1 MALLRQ
7 HSRAS
12 TPFRTP
18 AVAGVSGGSGP
29 ARVFRPPGPLHWT
42 PTPALSISI
51 SFLSQYVSRWRPM
64 QDRCFNIGSALTYNN
79 YRSVPPL
86 FTPST
91 SRSPRSPRPPL
102 RPRFAVPFSPAA
114 ASFRVSEGEPKTSSS
129 HWWKWLSRW
138 SEIDP
143 LCSIQ
148 HRSDTAT
155 GQRRGDAAGMRR
167 DKNKTAALLFFY
179 FLFVAA
185 ELLVSLPFIACSS
198 TFTGASSRS

>member
-7 HSRAS
+7 HSCKLN
-12 TPFRTP
+12 PFRTTAVPRKCDGRSSVRVLLP
-18 AVAGVSGGSGP
+18 A
-29 ARVFRPPGPLHWT
+29 GPLHWT

-79 YRSVPPL
+79 YRSVLPL
-86 FTPST
+86 FI
-91 SRSPRSPRPPL
+91 SPIISSLQSSCLFWRLCFVRFR
-102 RPRFAVPFSPAA
+102 RPRRSCLGRDF
-114 ASFRVSEGEPKTSSS
+114 KTSSS

-155 GQRRGDAAGMRR
+155 GQAGATPRGCAEI
-167 DKNKTAALLFFY
+167 KTNQGFCGKLSTWYLYCVFFN
-179 FLFVAA
+179 FQ
-185 ELLVSLPFIACSS
+185 
-198 TFTGASSRS
+198 

>member
-1 MALLRQ
+1 MAILRQ
-7 HSRAS
+7 QSGEQTPLRA
-12 TPFRTP
+12 R
-18 AVAGVSGGSGP
+18 AAAAHGGGRSP
-29 ARVFRPPGPLHWT
+29 LRVFPPPGPLHWT

-79 YRSVPPL
+79 YRSVQPL
-86 FTPST
+86 FAPST
-91 SRSPRSPRPPL
+91 RSSLRPPRLSRWPRFVPFPRPS
-102 RPRFAVPFSPAA
+102 RRCFGREF
-114 ASFRVSEGEPKTSSS
+114 KTSSS

-155 GQRRGDAAGMRR
+155 GQAGATPRGCAEI
-167 DKNKTAALLFFY
+167 KNKTAGL
-179 FLFVAA
+179 
-185 ELLVSLPFIACSS
+185 
-198 TFTGASSRS
+198 

>member
-7 HSRAS
+7 HSGVQ

-18 AVAGVSGGSGP
+18 LVAAVSSGSDP
-29 ARVFRPPGPLHWT
+29 VRVFRPPGPLHWT
-42 PTPALSISI
+42 PTLALSISI

-79 YRSVPPL
+79 YRSVQPL
-86 FTPST
+86 LK
-91 SRSPRSPRPPL
+91 PRRLCSPRPPRL
-102 RPRFAVPFSPAA
+102 ARPPRLSL
-114 ASFRVSEGEPKTSSS
+114 FRRPPRRCFGREFKTSSS

-155 GQRRGDAAGMRR
+155 GQAGATPRGCAEI
-167 DKNKTAALLFFY
+167 KTK
-179 FLFVAA
+179 
-185 ELLVSLPFIACSS
+185 
-198 TFTGASSRS
+198 